1 MSSTGSLLGRGRAA
15 SLNLDDPRA
24 VRLAVEERLD
34 QLLAPHPGVPSNLHG
49 AIRHASLAP
58 SKRVRPVLL
67 VLIADPHPDLEQTA
81 LDVGCAVEMVHT
93 ASLILDDLP
102 CMDDA
107 QMRRERPTTHI
118 AFGQSTAILSAIALL
133 TQAFGIIAG
142 LEQVP
147 AQTRTRLANV
157 LSQAVGWEGL
167 VAGQEIDVNGRAAL
181 LGAEQVENLNWLKTG
196 VLFVAAAE
204 MGAILADL
212 EEVRVDAVR
221 RFARH
226 FGLAFQTADDLLDRT
241 ATAAEAGKDTA
252 KDGDKATL
260 VSLFGASH
268 ARLTCEEHLARADA
282 ALLESGVSQTPV
294 RALMDRLFDARRTP
308 GP

>member
-1 MSSTGSLLGRGRAA
+1 MSSTGSLLGAEQSSGI
-15 SLNLDDPRA
+15 NLADPAMVRMA
-24 VRLAVEERLD
+24 VEQRLA
-34 QLLAPHPGVPSNLHG
+34 QLLAAHPGVPLNLQG
-49 AIRHASLAP
+49 AVRHASLAP
-58 SKRVRPVLL
+58 SKRIRPVLL

-107 QMRRERPTTHI
+107 QTRRERPTTHI
-118 AFGQSTAILSAIALL
+118 AFGQATAILSAIALL
-133 TQAFGIIAG
+133 THAFGIIAG

-157 LSQAVGWEGL
+157 LSRAVGWDGL
-167 VAGQEIDVNGRAAL
+167 VAGQEIDVNGRATL

-212 EEVRVDAVR
+212 EEAQVDAVR

-241 ATAAEAGKDTA
+241 ATAVEAGKDVA

-268 ARLTCEEHLARADA
+268 ARLTCEEHLDRANA

-294 RALMDRLFDARRTP
+294 RALMDRLFDARRAP
-308 GP
+308 NP

>member
-1 MSSTGSLLGRGRAA
+1 MSSTGSLLDHAP
-15 SLNLDDPRA
+15 LLDWSDPSG
-24 VRLAVEERLD
+24 VRLAVERRLAE
-34 QLLAPHPGVPSNLHG
+34 LLSGTPGVPANLSG
-49 AIRHASLAP
+49 AVRHASLAP

-67 VLIADPHPDLEQTA
+67 VLIANPASELAEAA

-118 AFGQSTAILSAIALL
+118 AFGQATAILSAIALL
-133 TQAFGIIAG
+133 TQAFGLIAG
-142 LEQVP
+142 LEAVP
-147 AQTRTRLANV
+147 AQTRTRLAAV
-157 LSQAVGWEGL
+157 LSDAVGWNGL
-167 VAGQEIDVNGRAAL
+167 VAGQEIDINERAGL

-204 MGAILADL
+204 MGGILGGLNDG
-212 EEVRVDAVR
+212 RVDAIR

-241 ATAAEAGKDTA
+241 ATAAQAGKDVA
-252 KDGDKATL
+252 KDGDKTTL
-260 VSLFGASH
+260 VSLFGA
-268 ARLTCEEHLARADA
+268 AQAKLTCQEHLARADA
-282 ALLESGVSQTPV
+282 ALLESGINGAPV
-294 RALMDRLFDARRTP
+294 RALMARLFDTRQASSS
-308 GP
+308 